1 VKLPVAGQTDLL
13 QPPGQ
18 AASLQQG
25 KSWPETRLL
34 ARRQEI
40 EKEREMVCDCAGIN
54 VIFKT
59 GNPYEKIP
67 YLALPC
73 FHDQ

>member
-1 VKLPVAGQTDLL
+1 MFHRWVKLPVAGQTDLL

-40 EKEREMVCDCAGIN
+40 EKEREMVCGDKCDIQDG
-54 VIFKT
+54 KS
-59 GNPYEKIP
+59 
-67 YLALPC
+67 
-73 FHDQ
+73 